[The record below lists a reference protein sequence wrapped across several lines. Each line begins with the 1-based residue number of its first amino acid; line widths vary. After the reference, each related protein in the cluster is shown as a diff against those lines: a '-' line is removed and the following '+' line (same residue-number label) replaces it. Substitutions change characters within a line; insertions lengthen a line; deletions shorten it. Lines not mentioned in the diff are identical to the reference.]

1 MLLSIVTDVVADFVA
16 DVIAGTDLAG
26 IDSISI
32 DKIGMDKFD
41 NIATASIPAHKYVY
55 LNRTAKRSP
64 EFMRP
69 FCCTSGY
76 YRTIYLAFWDIRI
89 AES

>member
-1 MLLSIVTDVVADFVA
+1 MVTDVVADIAADIVA

-32 DKIGMDKFD
+32 DKVGMDKFD

-55 LNRTAKRSP
+55 LNRTEKRSP

-69 FCCTSGY
+69 FCCAPGY